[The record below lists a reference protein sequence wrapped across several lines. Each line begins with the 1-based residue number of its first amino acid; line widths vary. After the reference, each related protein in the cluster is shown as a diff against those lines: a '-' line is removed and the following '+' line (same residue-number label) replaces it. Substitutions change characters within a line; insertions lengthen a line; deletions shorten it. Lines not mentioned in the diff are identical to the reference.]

1 MEWLVWFKRCSWER
15 GGDRSYQC
23 RWWEDKGLLL
33 SDVECMEAEM
43 AYKASPGVRG
53 SGSSAKRGKFPSMGA
68 DEYLGGLERKD
79 RVCREVRKLVWW

>member
-1 MEWLVWFKRCSWER
+1 
-15 GGDRSYQC
+15 
-23 RWWEDKGLLL
+23 
-33 SDVECMEAEM
+33 M